1 MPPFAVRSALQRWKL
16 STWNSPFLNVSSSLV
31 SPTIIMSTRFNSSLI
46 DWNLFLKLLIFR
58 YAHWNLF
65 GCLILTSLSSSNMFG
80 STSSFLTSDMLFT
93 SIDPHSEPTD
103 VPSSGL
109 REKKKKKNES
119 VKFGDLHSTRSKSS
133 RYFWTS
139 SYTLIQLTSYI
150 LNVSRDHRS
159 RIG

>member
-16 STWNSPFLNVSSSLV
+16 STWNSPFLNVSASLV
-31 SPTIIMSTRFNSSLI
+31 SPTIIMSTRFSFNSSLI
-46 DWNLFLKLLIFR
+46 DWNLFLKLLLFR

-109 REKKKKKNES
+109 REKKKKKRVCEIWKS
-119 VKFGDLHSTRSKSS
+119 TFTALAVKTVVTFGH
-133 RYFWTS
+133 
-139 SYTLIQLTSYI
+139 QVI
-150 LNVSRDHRS
+150 LWYS
-159 RIG
+159 